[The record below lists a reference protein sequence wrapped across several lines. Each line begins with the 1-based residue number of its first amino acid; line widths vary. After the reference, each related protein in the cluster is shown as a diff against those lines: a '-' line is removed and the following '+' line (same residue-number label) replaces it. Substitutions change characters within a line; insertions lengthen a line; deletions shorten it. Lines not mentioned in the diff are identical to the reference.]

1 MILKI
6 ETYVPVSKNV
16 TIIRE
21 IIEMERK
28 QMFQI
33 NDIVLYGAE
42 GVFKIAEI
50 AEMDFKGEKT
60 EYYVLKSLYN
70 KTATIFVP
78 AGNKDLLAKMRKV
91 LSPEEIYHIVKEM
104 PDENL
109 IWIED
114 ENCRLKEYKEIL
126 LKGEHREI
134 IKLIKTLYLHKQE
147 QLKIGKNLHK
157 VDERFLKDAEKLLYD
172 EFAYVLKI
180 KPEQVLPFIQEQ
192 IHVEKKLV

>member
-1 MILKI
+1 
-6 ETYVPVSKNV
+6 
-16 TIIRE
+16 
-21 IIEMERK
+21 
-28 QMFQI
+28 MFQI